1 MFKIEN
7 EHNNFALFHE
17 IQSQISSSSIYA
29 EYMGDTIR
37 SWDPCLILNQQSD
50 ASVDES
56 MLIGKQ
62 HLKNTGENDRLEL
75 IIEAG
80 FQKLFNNIDMLI
92 SAQNTIND
100 VLKF

>member
-7 EHNNFALFHE
+7 EHNNFALFHD

-37 SWDPCLILNQQSD
+37 SWDPCLTLNQQSD

-62 HLKNTGENDRLEL
+62 YLKNIQENHRLAL

-80 FQKLFNNIDMLI
+80 FQKLFNNIDMLM
-92 SAQNTIND
+92 SAQNAISD
-100 VLKF
+100 ILKF